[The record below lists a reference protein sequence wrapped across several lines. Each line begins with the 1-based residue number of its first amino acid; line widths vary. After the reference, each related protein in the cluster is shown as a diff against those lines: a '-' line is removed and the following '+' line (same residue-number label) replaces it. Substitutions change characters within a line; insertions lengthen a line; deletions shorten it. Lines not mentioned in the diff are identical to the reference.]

1 MKVTGKYNL
10 VLTYGI
16 MKLAPGQ
23 EDFHNIKK
31 KYFKIEI

>member
-31 KYFKIEI
+31 KKP